1 LDILSDQY
9 QRRLLALRD
18 RLGRKVKSLDI
29 TRSGVNGHGIVPELE
44 SHRPYV
50 PGDET
55 RYIDWN
61 LYARHDRFF
70 LKSMLKE
77 QQGVFHILVD
87 TSESMRVP
95 FARKRELSLEVAA
108 ALAYLVLCGGGKVIQ
123 YGWGDGLL
131 STREHQGELGQPYE
145 LIHSLSSIGEGTT
158 THLEKTLHSLLR
170 LPETPNSWLVILSD
184 FIDTGQYARELNHL
198 RSEGVIVKA
207 IQILHPEE
215 IRFRQ
220 RGNLRLIDPESDRRI
235 NRVVGYR
242 MRREMEELIN
252 RFLQDTEGQ
261 FRSLGVPML
270 RAMCGSQF
278 EEIVLNYLALD
289 GSRV

>member
-1 LDILSDQY
+1 LDILSNHY

-18 RLGRKVKSLDI
+18 RLGQKVKSLDI
-29 TRSGVNGHGIVPELE
+29 TRPGLNGHGIVPELE

-50 PGDET
+50 PGDEI

-61 LYARHDRFF
+61 LYARLDRFY

-87 TSESMRVP
+87 TSESMSVP
-95 FARKRELSLEVAA
+95 FPRKRELSLEVAA
-108 ALAYLVLCGGGKVIQ
+108 ALAYLVLCAGGKVIQ

-131 STREHQGELGQPYE
+131 TTREHQGELGQPYN
-145 LIHSLSSIGEGTT
+145 LIRSFSSIGRGKTT
-158 THLEKTLHSLLR
+158 DLGKTLHNLLR
-170 LPETPNSWLVILSD
+170 LPETASSWLVILSD
-184 FIDTGQYARELNHL
+184 FIDTGQYVRELSHL
-198 RSEGVIVKA
+198 RMEGVEVKT

-220 RGNLRLIDPESDRRI
+220 RGNLRLIDPESDQRV

-242 MRREMEELIN
+242 LRREMEGIVD
-252 RFLQDTEGQ
+252 RFFKETEEQ
-261 FRSLGVPML
+261 FRGLGIPML
-270 RAMCGSQF
+270 RATCGSDF
-278 EEIVLNYLALD
+278 EDVVLSYLTLNGA
-289 GSRV
+289 GV